1 MANQRW
7 STQESVQVD
16 DDDSTPL
23 MIVAA
28 GGGRGVVLFSSAMQE
43 IIRYSPNLQRP
54 KTIGK
59 KEVEE
64 EEEEEWEVPEPD
76 MIGNEQMS
84 SRTKEGTNIA
94 PGLKHNGKVGKE
106 DAKKQEKR
114 ENAEDRYEEFNSD
127 NQRNCDDDE
136 EEEEE
141 DSVEEDGLFARQEVL
156 EEVLEEGMFEIEA
169 IRKKRIRKV

>member
-1 MANQRW
+1 
-7 STQESVQVD
+7 
-16 DDDSTPL
+16 

-28 GGGRGVVLFSSAMQE
+28 GGRSGVVLFSSAMQE

-59 KEVEE
+59 EE

-84 SRTKEGTNIA
+84 RRTKEGTKIA

-106 DAKKQEKR
+106 DARKREKR

-127 NQRNCDDDE
+127 NQRNGDDDD
-136 EEEEE
+136 EEEE
-141 DSVEEDGLFARQEVL
+141 DSVEEDGLSAR
-156 EEVLEEGMFEIEA
+156 EEVIEEGMFEIEA

>member
-43 IIRYSPNLQRP
+43 MIRYSPNLQRP

-127 NQRNCDDDE
+127 NQRNCDDDD
-136 EEEEE
+136 EEE

>member
-1 MANQRW
+1 M
-7 STQESVQVD
+7 QVY

-28 GGGRGVVLFSSAMQE
+28 GGGGGGGGGGRGVVLFSSAMQE

-59 KEVEE
+59 KEEE

-106 DAKKQEKR
+106 DARKQEKR

-127 NQRNCDDDE
+127 NQRNGDDDE

-141 DSVEEDGLFARQEVL
+141 DSVEEDGLSAR

>member
-7 STQESVQVD
+7 STQESVQVY

-23 MIVAA
+23 MIIAA
-28 GGGRGVVLFSSAMQE
+28 GGGGRGVVLFSSAMQE

-54 KTIGK
+54 KTVGK
-59 KEVEE
+59 K
-64 EEEEEWEVPEPD
+64 EEEEEWEVPAEPD

-106 DAKKQEKR
+106 DGRKQEKR

-127 NQRNCDDDE
+127 NQRNGDDD
-136 EEEEE
+136 EEEE
-141 DSVEEDGLFARQEVL
+141 DSVEEDGLSAR

>member
-127 NQRNCDDDE
+127 NQRNCDDDD
-136 EEEEE
+136 EEE
-141 DSVEEDGLFARQEVL
+141 DSVEEDGLFAR

>member
-1 MANQRW
+1 
-7 STQESVQVD
+7 
-16 DDDSTPL
+16 

-136 EEEEE
+136 EEEE

>member
-136 EEEEE
+136 EEEE

>member
-127 NQRNCDDDE
+127 NQRNCDDDD

-141 DSVEEDGLFARQEVL
+141 DSVEEDGLLARQEFL

>member
-43 IIRYSPNLQRP
+43 MIRYSPNLQRP

-127 NQRNCDDDE
+127 NQRNCDDDD
-136 EEEEE
+136 EEE
-141 DSVEEDGLFARQEVL
+141 DSVEEDGLFAR

>member
-1 MANQRW
+1 
-7 STQESVQVD
+7 
-16 DDDSTPL
+16 

-43 IIRYSPNLQRP
+43 IITYSPNLQRP
-54 KTIGK
+54 KTIDK
-59 KEVEE
+59 K
-64 EEEEEWEVPEPD
+64 EEEWEVQEPD

-94 PGLKHNGKVGKE
+94 PGLKHNGKVRKE

-114 ENAEDRYEEFNSD
+114 ENADDRYEEFNSD
-127 NQRNCDDDE
+127 NQRNGDDDE
-136 EEEEE
+136 EEEE
-141 DSVEEDGLFARQEVL
+141 DCVEEDGLSARGD
-156 EEVLEEGMFEIEA
+156 VLEEGMFEIEA

>member
-1 MANQRW
+1 
-7 STQESVQVD
+7 
-16 DDDSTPL
+16 

-59 KEVEE
+59 VEVEEE

-84 SRTKEGTNIA
+84 IRTKEGTNIA

-127 NQRNCDDDE
+127 NQRNSDDD
-136 EEEEE
+136 EEEE
-141 DSVEEDGLFARQEVL
+141 DSVEEDGLFAR

>member
-141 DSVEEDGLFARQEVL
+141 DSVEEDCLFARQEVL

>member
-7 STQESVQVD
+7 STQESVQVY

-59 KEVEE
+59 E

-76 MIGNEQMS
+76 MIGNGLMS

-106 DAKKQEKR
+106 DARKQGKR

-127 NQRNCDDDE
+127 NQRNGDDD
-136 EEEEE
+136 EEEE
-141 DSVEEDGLFARQEVL
+141 DSVEEDGLSAR